1 MRHPHGTVFQMP
13 QMFEI
18 YRRTK
23 HCYPMVVTAEKN
35 GRIKGLLL
43 AVIQWN
49 GNIITKPLTAR
60 SIIIGGP
67 LVVNNDERIVKMLM
81 SEYRKRLPSYV
92 VYSEVRPIYDMS
104 NIGNALSECG
114 FKKVGHY
121 NLMLDIRP
129 NKQRLYDN
137 LHKERQRNIHQAEKA
152 ELVFKEINND
162 SDIQEISN
170 LIELT
175 YKRKHVPLTDK
186 GIFLQAKHLMPEYVR
201 FFAAYKDSQMVAG
214 QVRLCY
220 KGLVYA
226 WYAGSDEKYFK
237 LRPND
242 FLMWNVICWAHD
254 RGYKLFDFGGG
265 GEPGKP
271 YGVRDYKLKYGCKM
285 YDFGRYICLHRPLIY
300 HTAKTMMNL
309 LGIKK

>member
-1 MRHPHGTVFQMP
+1 
-13 QMFEI
+13 MFKV
-18 YRRTK
+18 YSQTK
-23 HCYPMVVTAEKN
+23 HCYPIVVSIVKR

-43 AVIQWN
+43 AIVQWN
-49 GNIITKPLTAR
+49 GGSFTKLFTAR

-67 LVVNNDERIVKMLM
+67 LAVNNNEQIVKMLL
-81 SEYRKRLPSYV
+81 SEYKRVLPKYV
-92 VYSEVRPIYDMS
+92 IYSEVRPIYDMAHIFNS
-104 NIGNALSECG
+104 LIGSG
-114 FKKVGHY
+114 YKRVGHY

-137 LHKERQRNIHQAEKA
+137 LHKERQRNIRQAEKA
-152 ELVFKEINND
+152 GLVFKEVDKD
-162 SDIQEISN
+162 SEIQQISN

-175 YKRKHVPLTDK
+175 YKRKRVPLIDTS
-186 GIFLQAKHLMPEYVR
+186 IFLQAKQLMPEYVH
-201 FFAAYKDSQMVAG
+201 FFAAYKDSQMIAR

-226 WYAGSDEKYFK
+226 WYAGSNEQYFK

-254 RGYKLFDFGGG
+254 NGYKIFDFGGG
-265 GEPGKP
+265 GEPNKP

-285 YDFGRYICLHRPLIY
+285 YDYGRYLHLLRPISY
-300 HTAKTMMNL
+300 HSAKMLMTM

>member
-1 MRHPHGTVFQMP
+1 
-13 QMFEI
+13 MFEVYEKTENCKPI
-18 YRRTK
+18 VISVEK
-23 HCYPMVVTAEKN
+23 H
-35 GRIKGLLL
+35 GRIKGILV

-49 GNIITKPLTAR
+49 GNILMRPFTSR

-67 LVVNNDERIVKMLM
+67 LAVNNDERIIQGLM
-81 SEYRKRLPSYV
+81 SEYKKRLPYSV
-92 VYSEVRPIYDMS
+92 VYSEIRPIYDMS
-104 NIGNALSECG
+104 AISLVLQRLG
-114 FKKVGHY
+114 FNRIGHY

-129 NKQRLYDN
+129 NKQHLYDN

-152 ELVFKEINND
+152 GLVFKEVTDKAEVFRI
-162 SDIQEISN
+162 IR

-175 YKRKHVPLTDK
+175 YKRKRVPLTDT
-186 GIFLQAKHLMPEYVR
+186 GIFYNTKSILKENVH
-201 FFAAYKDSQMVAG
+201 FFAAYKENQMVAG

-226 WYAGSDEKYFK
+226 WYAGSDERYFK

-254 RGYKLFDFGGG
+254 NGYKVFDFGGG
-265 GEPGKP
+265 GQPGKA

-285 YDFGRYICLHRPLIY
+285 YDYGRYQLIHRPLAY
-300 HTAKTMMNL
+300 HLGKLAIGMMVKN
-309 LGIKK
+309 